1 MCSPEGRAMSENI
14 DINALRETVG
24 KTWTI
29 TDDLA
34 PLHARALA
42 AAMDRPK
49 LPEAGDPLPTLY
61 QFVYFLETP
70 RGSETRGDGHPKSA
84 LNGLLPAALPPRRMI
99 ANDTLTF
106 EHPLILGQRAE
117 RTTTIKAVDHK
128 SGKSGDLVFVTVE
141 QAFSQGGRQCM
152 REEQAF
158 VYRQF
163 PPGPSPLPPGELPKR
178 EAPWKKTWTADPVLL
193 FRYSALTLNGHR
205 IHYDRT
211 YAVEKEFYTALVVHG
226 PLLATS
232 MFALVEEHAPD
243 RRVKSFSFRANRP
256 SFDSRPLTACG
267 EPEGNGVNLW
277 SLDQDGF
284 VCVSGRVE
292 FEGDSK

>member
-1 MCSPEGRAMSENI
+1 MSENI
-14 DINALRETVG
+14 DINTLRATVG
-24 KTWTI
+24 KSWTI
-29 TDDLA
+29 SDDLA

-42 AAMDRPK
+42 AAMDRPT
-49 LPEAGDPLPTLY
+49 LPSAGDPLPALCH
-61 QFVYFLETP
+61 FLYFLETP

-99 ANDTLTF
+99 ANDALTF
-106 EHPLILGQRAE
+106 ERPLILGERAE
-117 RTTTIKAVDHK
+117 RTTTIKAVDQK

-141 QAFSQGGRQCM
+141 QLYAQGGKSCM

-158 VYRQF
+158 VYRPF
-163 PPGPSPLPPGELPKR
+163 PPGPSPLPPGELPKSD
-178 EAPWKKTWTADPVLL
+178 ALWKKTWTADPVLL

-211 YAVEKEFYTALVVHG
+211 YAVEKEFYPALVVHG

-232 MFALVEEHAPD
+232 MFDLVTEHAPE
-243 RRVKSFSFRANRP
+243 RTVKSFTFRLNRP
-256 SFDSRPLTACG
+256 SFDGQPLTACAT
-267 EPEGNGVNLW
+267 PEGNGANLW

-292 FEGDSK
+292 FEGDSR